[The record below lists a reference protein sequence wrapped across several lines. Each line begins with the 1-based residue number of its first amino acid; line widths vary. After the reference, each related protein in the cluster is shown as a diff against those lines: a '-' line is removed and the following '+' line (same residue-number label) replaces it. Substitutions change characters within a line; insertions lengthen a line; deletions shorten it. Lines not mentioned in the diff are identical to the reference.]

1 MHCTNIERFLQT
13 YIDGDLDAATAA
25 SAEAHLQSCAN
36 CMRLVG
42 EYRDVQQWMRLYTP
56 PDFGEDFFAGINR
69 NVLNKIKQD
78 EARPGF
84 AHMVA
89 GFFSQ
94 TAWAAA
100 SIALLVLASAVLLS
114 LYMNNSRA
122 PQARQAAEVAR
133 PTVADDIQTASATAG
148 AAQPTPSGAGGET
161 PLVASTQPREASLQG
176 RRLEAGRV
184 AFNRKASLR
193 SVAGARAS
201 SVGSPAATTLHVAAR
216 GSVEELPLP
225 APTEA
230 RTNPPEAA
238 ATTSETPPASRIEM
252 QTSDPSVRII
262 WLVSQR
268 TATN

>member
-1 MHCTNIERFLQT
+1 MHCTSIERFLQT
-13 YIDGDLDAATAA
+13 YIDGELDAATAA
-25 SAEAHLQSCAN
+25 RAEAHLQSCAN
-36 CMRLVG
+36 CTRLVS
-42 EYRDVQQWMRLYTP
+42 EYRDMQQWMRLYTP

-69 NVLNKIKQD
+69 NVLNKIRQD

-114 LYMNNSRA
+114 LYVNNSRA
-122 PQARQAAEVAR
+122 PQAQQAAEAPR
-133 PTVADDIQTASATAG
+133 PTVADDIQTAAPTVA
-148 AAQPTPSGAGGET
+148 AAQPPSEAGGAK
-161 PLVASTQPREASLQG
+161 PLVASTQQREASLQE
-176 RRLEAGRV
+176 RRLEAGRI

-193 SVAGARAS
+193 NVAGARAS
-201 SVGSPAATTLHVAAR
+201 SVGRPAATLHVAAR

-238 ATTSETPPASRIEM
+238 ETTSETSPASRIEM